1 MGVPSFYRWLVDK
14 YPKIVVDAIEGKGE
28 STTDPNPNGPEF
40 DNLYLDMNGIIHP
53 CFHPEEEDH
62 TSPPTTFQEV
72 FDNIYEYIDRLF
84 AIVRPQ
90 KLLFLAI
97 DGVAPRAKMN
107 QQRSRRFRTS
117 KDNEIAVDFLFS
129 ILVM

>member
-40 DNLYLDMNGIIHP
+40 DNLYLDMN
-53 CFHPEEEDH
+53 
-62 TSPPTTFQEV
+62 
-72 FDNIYEYIDRLF
+72 
-84 AIVRPQ
+84 
-90 KLLFLAI
+90 

-129 ILVM
+129 ILEAGERRLRRQFEIEGKPLFPKQESETSDSNIDHHPGNSFYA